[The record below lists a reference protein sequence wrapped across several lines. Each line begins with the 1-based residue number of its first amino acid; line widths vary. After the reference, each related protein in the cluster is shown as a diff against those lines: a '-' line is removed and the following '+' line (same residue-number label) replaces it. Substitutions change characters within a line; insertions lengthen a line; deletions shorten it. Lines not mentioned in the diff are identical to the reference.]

1 MAIIGLPFAT
11 KKNVIEK
18 EQRYSGEFEP
28 VEVAD
33 KFELVTHRIT
43 KHLDFGC
50 EQSFPSLL
58 HLDSDNAPS
67 AMDNSRL

>member
-11 KKNVIEK
+11 KKMVIEK
-18 EQRYSGEFEP
+18 VQRYSGELEP
-28 VEVAD
+28 VEVAR
-33 KFELVTHRIT
+33 LI
-43 KHLDFGC
+43 LDVIKYSVFGC
-50 EQSFPSLL
+50 EQSFPSLR